1 MDTKIEVLKQVPLFA
16 GLSPAELQAVAAQVD
31 ELDVPAGTTLTVEGE
46 RAREFFVLVE
56 GVATVDRQG
65 RTVRTLVSG
74 DVAGE
79 IGLLTRSPRTA
90 TVETVVPSRLLV
102 LTDRAFRAVVDTLPS
117 VAARA
122 WATAAQRLH

>member
-16 GLSPAELQAVAAQVD
+16 GLSRAELRAVASQAD
-31 ELDVPAGTTLTVEGE
+31 ELEVPAGTPLTVEGE

-74 DVAGE
+74 DFVGE

-90 TVETVVPSRLLV
+90 SVETVVPSKVLV
-102 LTDRAFRAVVDTLPS
+102 LTDRAFRGLVETQPS

-122 WATAAQRLH
+122 WATAAERLH